1 LYWNQNAEVKNMS
14 LPNNFIDQSPL
25 EELLQQKLEQ
35 FEQAETEG
43 KPHQELIQL
52 YKELKDLRYR
62 ITVSG
67 RDPGSRIQPPRQ
79 ICRTS

>member
-1 LYWNQNAEVKNMS
+1 MS
-14 LPNNFIDQSPL
+14 LPNNTFDQRAL

-67 RDPGSRIQPPRQ
+67 PGSRFRNP
-79 ICRTS
+79 TSSSNL